1 MDSLR
6 TKRSTS
12 AMPMVEPPSRSRK
25 AMFPVASD
33 PNAPHDIFLQ
43 LGLTQRQPSSRRK
56 SNRFTSI
63 HKSPKEMLSKRSG
76 NVPYVK
82 IRSFSL
88 QAVLGQRGS
97 RLISIQNRE
106 YDPDRWWESSEGV
119 KETISEALAYCY
131 ARLFFVPAQ
140 ESKSETK

>member
-1 MDSLR
+1 
-6 TKRSTS
+6 
-12 AMPMVEPPSRSRK
+12 
-25 AMFPVASD
+25 
-33 PNAPHDIFLQ
+33 
-43 LGLTQRQPSSRRK
+43 
-56 SNRFTSI
+56 
-63 HKSPKEMLSKRSG
+63 MLSKRSG